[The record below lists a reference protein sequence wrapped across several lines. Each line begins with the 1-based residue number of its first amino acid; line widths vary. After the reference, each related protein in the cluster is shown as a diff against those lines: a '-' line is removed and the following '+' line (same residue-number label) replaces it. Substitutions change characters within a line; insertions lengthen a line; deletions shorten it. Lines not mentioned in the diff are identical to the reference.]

1 MQKVRSWPELSSSVR
16 TGQGEEMEKAGG
28 WAVERK
34 KEEGLIGGRY
44 KVRIHQASLQ
54 LEYFFVDAFL
64 PSSKITYMNEQI
76 HRPKM
81 FRVD

>member
-1 MQKVRSWPELSSSVR
+1 
-16 TGQGEEMEKAGG
+16 MENAGG

-54 LEYFFVDAFL
+54 LEYFSVDAFL

-76 HRPKM
+76 HRSKM
-81 FRVD
+81 FRID